1 MSSMNLWKVWPAFFN
16 PKGILRN
23 SHSPKGV
30 MTAILGTSVAATGIC
45 QYPFLRSMV
54 ENTFIP
60 SSLVVRS
67 SMCGGRYRSYIY
79 YYNSSVTIYIFTRYY
94 IYWQLVF

>member
-1 MSSMNLWKVWPAFFN
+1 MNLWGMPAKMSSMNLWKVWPPFFS
-16 PKGILRN
+16 PKGILRS

-30 MTAILGTSVAATGIC
+30 MTVVLGTSAATTGIC

-60 SSLVVRS
+60 SSLVDRS
-67 SMCGGRYRSYIY
+67 SICGGRYKSCL
-79 YYNSSVTIYIFTRYY
+79 VTR
-94 IYWQLVF
+94 LSCL

>member
-1 MSSMNLWKVWPAFFN
+1 MSLTNLWKIWPAFFS

-30 MTAILGTSVAATGIC
+30 MKAVFCASVVGTGIC

-54 ENTFIP
+54 QETFIP
-60 SSLVVRS
+60 SNLVDRS
-67 SMCGGRYRSYIY
+67 SICGGGYRSG
-79 YYNSSVTIYIFTRYY
+79 
-94 IYWQLVF
+94 LVAKLSCL